1 MPPLT
6 KPHASLSPTTNI
18 LLTIVW
24 GAVAVIL
31 LFVVEPHVP
40 LAIGLVGAGLGAAGG
55 VMQHLSFAQAT
66 AEFGVAASLLDVR
79 RALKATT
86 WGSRFITWL
95 YFSKA
100 VLAVLAFLL
109 IRQPFLSVVLGYL
122 AGYMSLMFV
131 RELVTLRDTFHL
143 QRISSQHPGDSTT
156 VT

>member
-1 MPPLT
+1 MA
-6 KPHASLSPTTNI
+6 KPHATLSPSTN
-18 LLTIVW
+18 LLLIVVW

-40 LAIGLVGAGLGAAGG
+40 LAIGLVGAGLGAVGG
-55 VMQHLSFAQAT
+55 IMQHLSFTQA
-66 AEFGVAASLLDVR
+66 ASEFGAAASLLDVR
-79 RALKATT
+79 RALKATK
-86 WGSRFITWL
+86 WGSRFIVWL

-100 VLAVLAFLL
+100 VLAILAFLL
-109 IRQPFLSVVLGYL
+109 IRQPFLSIVLGYL

-143 QRISSQHPGDSTT
+143 QRLSSQYVAGSTP